1 MWSWTISHIFM
12 LTLMSN
18 STMIQNDKSI
28 NKITDSLISLKTI
41 IKQIR
46 KINQNE
52 ELENEKIIDMARK
65 VLKEME

>member
-1 MWSWTISHIFM
+1 
-12 LTLMSN
+12 
-18 STMIQNDKSI
+18 MIQNDKSI

-52 ELENEKIIDMARK
+52 ELENEKIIDMTRE
-65 VLKEME
+65 VLKEMEQIKKSQKVN

>member
-1 MWSWTISHIFM
+1 MP
-12 LTLMSN
+12 TLMSN
-18 STMIQNDKSI
+18 STKIQNDKSI
-28 NKITDSLISLKTI
+28 NKITDSLISLKTR

-52 ELENEKIIDMARK
+52 ELENEKIIDMTRK

>member
-1 MWSWTISHIFM
+1 M

>member
-1 MWSWTISHIFM
+1 
-12 LTLMSN
+12 
-18 STMIQNDKSI
+18 MIQNDKSI

-65 VLKEME
+65 VLKEMEQIKKSQKVN

>member
-1 MWSWTISHIFM
+1 M
-12 LTLMSN
+12 LTLMLN

-52 ELENEKIIDMARK
+52 ELENEKIIDMTRE

>member
-1 MWSWTISHIFM
+1 
-12 LTLMSN
+12 
-18 STMIQNDKSI
+18 MIQNDKSI

-65 VLKEME
+65 VLKEMEQIKRSQKVN

>member
-1 MWSWTISHIFM
+1 
-12 LTLMSN
+12 MSN